1 MSFLS
6 FPTLPLLYLAIEA
19 YDNNT
24 EYQYFFAMYEHSMPA
39 HKLLSHTICVHS
51 RHVLEVKSDNVSR
64 LI

>member
-6 FPTLPLLYLAIEA
+6 FPTLPLAYLAIEA
-19 YDNNT
+19 YN
-24 EYQYFFAMYEHSMPA
+24 YQYFFAMYKHSMPA